1 MIHIKSVLERV
12 TPFSAAVALLVAST
26 VPTLMLMR
34 TASADPLTERGLE
47 VTSTV
52 ANDDVT
58 APDGTSYT
66 GLLPNDPRNG
76 KQVGHTYKFKVSA
89 ATTTIK
95 GFTIEYC
102 ESAFGFVGQG
112 ACASSPVNG
121 LTGASNDGF
130 SASAWGIGSP
140 TVTVPVS
147 VNGGT
152 AVPFEVK
159 ADAANY
165 LTLTSTTGITV
176 ADGNTIEIKF
186 EATSTNYFRNP
197 LANYKN
203 NASNGTYFAH
213 IQTFASDANALG
225 AYGYAGN
232 TPPGVADDGTVTNN
246 VTTAIGIYTRVQ
258 ETLNFSVEGGQDVSG
273 NEVDP
278 SDIYSGSG
286 TCNPLTRSAQ
296 MKLGD
301 PNHALSTQQAYDAYS
316 YFRLS
321 TNSAHGVAVS
331 YSGDTLKSGSTLDI
345 NAIGTTKEPSERG
358 KEQFGLAINPNRANT
373 GLTQLQ
379 VNTQY
384 NGGDGPISNIPTTG
398 NAEFAYDAAS
408 AADPVA
414 IATATGVVNCDTGAV
429 RYVANIAPDTPAGI
443 YQTKINYIASPRY

>member
-1 MIHIKSVLERV
+1 MIHIKSVLERI
-12 TPFSAAVALLVAST
+12 TPFSAAVALLVTST

-76 KQVGHTYKFKVSA
+76 KEVGHKYKFKVSA

-102 ESAFGFVGQG
+102 ETAFGFVGQG
-112 ACASSPVNG
+112 ACASSALKG
-121 LTGASNDGF
+121 LTGTSPGFTDGF
-130 SASAWGIGSP
+130 SASAWDTGS
-140 TVTVPVS
+140 VPVYKNN
-147 VNGGT
+147 VLAGNFT
-152 AVPFEVK
+152 ATANAK
-159 ADAANY
+159 NY
-165 LTLTSTTGITV
+165 LTLVNASGITV
-176 ADGNTIEIKF
+176 ASGDVVELRFT
-186 EATSTNYFRNP
+186 ATGTNYFVNP
-197 LANYKN
+197 LANYKDT
-203 NASNGTYFAH
+203 SNGTYFAH
-213 IQTFASDANALG
+213 IQTFASDTNASG
-225 AYGYAGN
+225 AYAFVGN
-232 TPPGVADDGTVTNN
+232 TPTGVADDGTVTNN

-258 ETLNFSVEGGQDVSG
+258 ETLNFSVEGGQDVNG

-296 MKLGD
+296 MKMGD

-321 TNSAHGVAVS
+321 TNSSHGVDVS
-331 YSGDTLKSGSTLDI
+331 YSGDTLKSGTTLDI
-345 NAIGTTKEPSERG
+345 NQMGTTKQRSELG

-373 GLTQLQ
+373 ALTQLT
-379 VNTQY
+379 VNTEY
-384 NGGDGPISNIPTTG
+384 NGGDGTISDPTPAN
-398 NAEFAYDAAS
+398 NAQFAYSAAS
-408 AADPVA
+408 TSTPVA
-414 IATATGVVNCDTGAV
+414 IATAAGVVNCDTAGV
-429 RYVANIAPDTPAGI
+429 RYVANIAPDTAAGI